1 MKKIMSKLKFI
12 TICSILVFTLFGCK
26 PIQPLADIRINQL
39 PETYAQSKDTLN
51 DSKIKWELFYK
62 DESLRKL
69 ISTALTNNYDLQT
82 ASQKIEMMR
91 AAVQFNKGNQLPTI
105 SAGLSA
111 AQRRFGLFTMD
122 GAGNA
127 STDIQPGRVVP
138 EHLPDY
144 FAGFSASWEVDVWGK
159 LRSNKK
165 AAVARFSSSI
175 EGRNAIQ
182 TVLIAEVA
190 STYYDL
196 LALDTELDIV
206 RENIEIQQ
214 AALDIIMVKKEAGIL
229 NELAVKQFEGQVNNS
244 KGFEYKLLQQI
255 TLVENKLNYLC
266 GQFPQQI
273 IRDKARFNNLNPDVI
288 NTGIPSQLLAN
299 RPDFRQAELELFA
312 SKFDVKAAK
321 AAFYPSFNIT
331 GALGFQA
338 FSTALLF
345 QSPQSVAY
353 TLLGG
358 VAAPLV
364 NRAALKAQYN
374 TISAQQTEAVLNYQK
389 TILNGYLEVTN
400 EMSNIKNL
408 EKLYELK
415 NKEVLAYGQ
424 STTIAKDLFMSG
436 MATYFEVLMAQRT
449 ALDARIDMII
459 TKKLQYQA
467 MINLYKALGGG
478 IR

>member
-1 MKKIMSKLKFI
+1 MKTMTSKIKIIALYTCALFCIIGCKTLAPPADI
-12 TICSILVFTLFGCK
+12 TIN
-26 PIQPLADIRINQL
+26 PL
-39 PETYAQSKDTLN
+39 PESYSQSKDTLN
-51 DSKIKWELFYK
+51 DSKLKWELFYK

-69 ISTALTNNYDLQT
+69 IGTALTNNYDLQT

-91 AAVQFNKGNQLPTI
+91 ASVQFNKGAQLPTI

-111 AQRRFGLFTMD
+111 AQRKFGLFTMD

-127 STDIQPGRVVP
+127 STDIQPGRIVP

-144 FAGFSASWEVDVWGK
+144 FAGFNASWEVDVWGK

-165 AAVARFSSSI
+165 AAIARFSSSI

-182 TVLIAEVA
+182 TALIAEVA
-190 STYYDL
+190 SAYYDL
-196 LALDTELDIV
+196 VELDIV
-206 RENIEIQQ
+206 KENIDIQQ
-214 AALDIIMVKKEAGIL
+214 AALDIIKVKKEAGIL

-255 TLVENKLNYLC
+255 TLVENKINYLC
-266 GQFPQQI
+266 GQFPQKI
-273 IRDKARFNNLNPDVI
+273 SRDKARFNSLNPDVV
-288 NTGIPSQLLAN
+288 TVGIPSQLLAN

-312 SKFDVKAAK
+312 SKFDLKAAK
-321 AAFYPSFNIT
+321 AAFYPSFTIT

-338 FSTALLF
+338 FTTGLLF
-345 QSPQSVAY
+345 QSPQSIAY

-364 NRAALKAQYN
+364 NRSALKAQYN
-374 TISAQQTEAVLNYQK
+374 TISAQQTEALLNYQK
-389 TILNGYLEVTN
+389 TILNGYLEVSN
-400 EMSNIKNL
+400 ELSNIKNL

-424 STTIAKDLFMSG
+424 STTIANDLFMSG

-478 IR
+478 TP